1 MKFIFPILII
11 SILLLASCIRQE
23 PHPVPAPLPKPK
35 YIGTY
40 IGQDSIQ
47 TIDNGIVVATNVYN
61 KAFEVVENSTIN
73 KNVMLQSFQGFDTT
87 AANFTNGNISIF
99 HAQAPSIFNFVGTYK
114 ILYSSITYQLE
125 YVNVVTM
132 RVFGSYN
139 LM

>member
-1 MKFIFPILII
+1 MMIILFIAF
-11 SILLLASCIRQE
+11 CIRQE
-23 PHPVPAPLPKPK
+23 PHQVPAPLPKPT

-47 TIDNGIVVATNVYN
+47 TIDNGTVVTTNIYN
-61 KAFEVVENSTIN
+61 KAFGVEENSTIN
-73 KNVMLQSFQGFDTT
+73 KNVMLLGFQGFDTM
-87 AANFTNGNISIF
+87 AANFTNGNITLF
-99 HAQAPSIFNFVGTYK
+99 HAQTPSIFNFVGTYK
-114 ILYSSITYQLE
+114 ILHSSITYQLE